1 MLIMPCAVQMK
12 SRFIFF
18 GLMLLIAVLYSE
30 GCRRAGSWLIKGNVL
45 GHTDVIVILMGSF
58 PERVLQALDLYN
70 NGMSDRIVIVEES
83 MGPYRSLEERG
94 VRIETN
100 SEQAVRSLITLGV
113 PADSITLLP
122 GDARS
127 TLDEAVAVRDF
138 FDHKPEADTLILVS
152 SPAHMRRAAL
162 IFNRALRYQP
172 VPVTIGCS
180 PSSYSGFNP
189 DKWWR
194 RKEDIQ
200 SVMSEYL
207 KICSF
212 LLFEKRELKR

>member
-1 MLIMPCAVQMK
+1 MNRRKTRYI
-12 SRFIFF
+12 IFS
-18 GLMLLIAVLYSE
+18 IVLFTVTIG
-30 GCRRAGSWLIKGNVL
+30 GCRRAGRWLVKEERPPRADAL
-45 GHTDVIVILMGSF
+45 VILMGSF
-58 PERVLQALDLYN
+58 PERVLQAYDLYYD
-70 NGMSDRIVIVEES
+70 GRADRIVIVEES
-83 MGPYRSLEERG
+83 MGPYQNLEERG

-138 FDHKPEADTLILVS
+138 LYHKPGADTLILVS
-152 SPAHMRRAAL
+152 SAAHMRRAAL
-162 IFNRALRYQP
+162 IFNRALRSQP

>member
-1 MLIMPCAVQMK
+1 MNRRKTRYI
-12 SRFIFF
+12 IFS
-18 GLMLLIAVLYSE
+18 IVLFTVTIG
-30 GCRRAGSWLIKGNVL
+30 GCRRAGRWLVKEEL
-45 GHTDVIVILMGSF
+45 PPRADALVILMGSF
-58 PERVLQALDLYN
+58 PERVLQAFDLYRD
-70 NGMSDRIVIVEES
+70 GRADRIVIVEES
-83 MGPYRSLEERG
+83 MGPYQNLEERG

-138 FDHKPEADTLILVS
+138 LYHKPGADTLILVS
-152 SPAHMRRAAL
+152 SAAHMRRAAL
-162 IFNRALRYQP
+162 IFNRALRSQP

>member
-1 MLIMPCAVQMK
+1 MKFRLYYFGSILI
-12 SRFIFF
+12 
-18 GLMLLIAVLYSE
+18 IAVIYTV
-30 GCRRAGSWLIKGNVL
+30 GCGNAGRWLVKEKLPSRADAL
-45 GHTDVIVILMGSF
+45 VILMGNF
-58 PERVLQALDLYN
+58 PERVLQAYDLYYD
-70 NGMSDRIVIVEES
+70 GRADRIVIVEES
-83 MGPYRSLEERG
+83 MGPYQNLEERG

-113 PADSITLLP
+113 PVDSITLLA

-138 FDHKPEADTLILVS
+138 LDHKHGADTLILVS
-152 SPAHMRRAAL
+152 SAAHMRRAAL
-162 IFNRALRYQP
+162 IFNRALRSQP

-207 KICSF
+207 KISSF
-212 LLFEKRELKR
+212 LLFEKRELKH

>member
-1 MLIMPCAVQMK
+1 MNRRKTRYI
-12 SRFIFF
+12 IFS
-18 GLMLLIAVLYSE
+18 IVLFTVTIG
-30 GCRRAGSWLIKGNVL
+30 GCRRAGRWLVKEEL
-45 GHTDVIVILMGSF
+45 PPRADALVILMGNF
-58 PERVLQALDLYN
+58 PERVLQAFDLYRD
-70 NGMSDRIVIVEES
+70 GRADRIVVVEES

-94 VRIETN
+94 VRVETN

-138 FDHKPEADTLILVS
+138 LYHKPEADTLILVS

>member
-1 MLIMPCAVQMK
+1 VVK
-12 SRFIFF
+12 SKILF
-18 GLMLLIAVLYSE
+18 LLLLIIVIVLCIGS
-30 GCRRAGSWLIKGNVL
+30 CHRAGRFLVKEDLPTHSDVL
-45 GHTDVIVILMGSF
+45 VILMGSF
-58 PERVLQALDLYN
+58 PERVLQAYDLYYD
-70 NGMSDRIVIVEES
+70 GRADRIVVVEES

-94 VRIETN
+94 VRVETN

-138 FDHKPEADTLILVS
+138 LYHKPEADTLILVS

>member
-1 MLIMPCAVQMK
+1 MKLRLYYFGSILI
-12 SRFIFF
+12 
-18 GLMLLIAVLYSE
+18 IAVIYTV
-30 GCRRAGSWLIKGNVL
+30 GCGNAGRWLVKEELPPRADAL
-45 GHTDVIVILMGSF
+45 VILMGSF
-58 PERVLQALDLYN
+58 PERVLQAYDLYN
-70 NGMSDRIVIVEES
+70 DGLSDRIVIVEES
-83 MGPYRSLEERG
+83 MGPYQNLEERG

-138 FDHKPEADTLILVS
+138 LDHKPGADTLILVS
-152 SPAHMRRAAL
+152 SAAHMRRAAL